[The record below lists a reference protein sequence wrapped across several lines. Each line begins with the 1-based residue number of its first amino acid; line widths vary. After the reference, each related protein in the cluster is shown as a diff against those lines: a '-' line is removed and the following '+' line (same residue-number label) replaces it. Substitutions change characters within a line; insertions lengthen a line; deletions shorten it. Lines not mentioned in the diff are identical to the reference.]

1 MDQVVVNRRISIPKS
16 NIMIISNI
24 IEGASNSSIAIGY
37 GKWDAGSGSRH
48 YYYLIIR

>member
-1 MDQVVVNRRISIPKS
+1 MDQAVVNRRISIPKS

-24 IEGASNSSIAIGY
+24 IEGASNSSIGY